1 MMKCPRTSDIL
12 EMLSNRLDSER
23 SPELRAHIAACAICA
38 EALREL
44 EVPWTALGSW
54 TLEPSAVDVVDA
66 VLERAG
72 HVEQAP
78 APGRMALWRRPLRIA
93 ASIAIAA
100 GLGIGAG
107 SVVPVP
113 AFSTEPS
120 EEQVAESLGLT
131 AFATDSATGLLA
143 ALELPDAGEE
153 AEGGAP

>member
-1 MMKCPRTSDIL
+1 
-12 EMLSNRLDSER
+12 
-23 SPELRAHIAACAICA
+23 
-38 EALREL
+38 
-44 EVPWTALGSW
+44 
-54 TLEPSAVDVVDA
+54 
-66 VLERAG
+66 
-72 HVEQAP
+72 
-78 APGRMALWRRPLRIA
+78 MALWRRPLRIA